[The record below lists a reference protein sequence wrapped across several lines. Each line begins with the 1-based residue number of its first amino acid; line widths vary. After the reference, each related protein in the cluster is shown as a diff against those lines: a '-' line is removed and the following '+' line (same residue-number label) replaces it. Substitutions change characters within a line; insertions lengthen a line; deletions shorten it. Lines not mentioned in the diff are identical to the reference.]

1 MTKQKQVA
9 EMANDTPEVKVGDAV
24 HIFEMDGVPEYA
36 GREGVVTEIGIYGTL
51 VGTWGEYGI
60 NPTKDIFKKI

>member
-1 MTKQKQVA
+1 MKKEET
-9 EMANDTPEVKVGDAV
+9 EVKVGDAV
-24 HIFEMDGVPEYA
+24 HIFEMDGGPEYA
-36 GREGVVTEIGIYGTL
+36 GREGVVTERGINGIL

>member
-1 MTKQKQVA
+1 MKKEET
-9 EMANDTPEVKVGDAV
+9 EVKVGDAV

-36 GREGVVTEIGIYGTL
+36 GREGIVTEIGINGTL